1 MKSTTPFRYVDRGK
15 AYQHGHTEAAI
26 KHAIRG
32 SVMRDVPL
40 SALVSTQRRVNTE
53 RLLQYLADPDT
64 KPNGGSPIAVI
75 ANGRTYIHNGH
86 HRATAAL
93 ASGGDSLR
101 MRVADLDGPR
111 KFAAHRA
118 PGTIAMMAPHAMEAT
133 YSPHAEPCVTI
144 DNGLAIL
151 TVDGPL
157 EDKPSGGWF
166 SFFDN
171 YEAILHRFREALES
185 EDVQGI
191 LLKIDS
197 PGGLAAGLNA
207 TVDRMRKLKA
217 KSGKLVWA
225 YADEKCCSAA
235 YALACVA
242 DAIYLPRA
250 AEMGSI
256 GVTATLLD
264 QTRADKRAGLKFAV
278 ITSGD
283 RKADGDPHTKLTQNA
298 IDHMKARVMDLATI
312 YYELVADARGMSV
325 KKIQGLQANT
335 FTGQDAVNVGL
346 ADAVWSLPKTL
357 RRMRTALGIDPKAGD
372 VAQNGTDGTGAD
384 AMNVKSAAK
393 AVRVAAKGLGKAKTS
408 AAKTKARAA
417 LAKAEA
423 GLLRAAKHEEDE
435 EEDEKTPP
443 AHEGSGSPSPSGSS
457 GSSEEEGSSGSS
469 AEDEEEEGSSG
480 SSGSSMEDEEDEE
493 EEGSSGSAS
502 SMEDEED
509 EEDEKRCAEDEEEIS
524 RAVKQLARSA
534 KSKSAK
540 SALAKLQSA
549 VLAGQRADRE
559 VRKIA
564 AERQSEKKSLQ
575 IDKALTA
582 RRISRSEAKMLRGQP
597 MSFVKPFLSMRK
609 KPIIATEEQALH
621 TPPVS
626 LPKTGLP
633 AAAAQQVEDA
643 VNASG
648 LTGEAANKLRASL
661 VAAQR
666 TATAH
671 GGMH

>member
-1 MKSTTPFRYVDRGK
+1 
-15 AYQHGHTEAAI
+15 
-26 KHAIRG
+26 
-32 SVMRDVPL
+32 
-40 SALVSTQRRVNTE
+40 
-53 RLLQYLADPDT
+53 
-64 KPNGGSPIAVI
+64 
-75 ANGRTYIHNGH
+75 
-86 HRATAAL
+86 
-93 ASGGDSLR
+93 
-101 MRVADLDGPR
+101 
-111 KFAAHRA
+111 
-118 PGTIAMMAPHAMEAT
+118 MMAPHAMEAT
-133 YSPHAEPCVTI
+133 YSPHSEPCVTI
-144 DNGLAIL
+144 DNGIAIL
-151 TVDGPL
+151 TIDGPL

-171 YEAILHRFREALES
+171 YEAILHRFHEALDS
-185 EDVQGI
+185 EDIQGI

-207 TVDRMRKLKA
+207 TVDKMRKLKA
-217 KSGKLVWA
+217 QAGKLVWA

-298 IDHMKARVMDLATI
+298 IDHMRARVMDLAAI
-312 YYELVADARGMSV
+312 YYDLVSDARGMSV

-346 ADAVWSLPKTL
+346 ADAVWSLDKTL
-357 RRMRTALGIDPKAGD
+357 RRMRKALDIDPEAGS

-408 AAKTKARAA
+408 AAKTKARAE

-423 GLLRAAKHEEDE
+423 GLLRAAKHEEEDE

-493 EEGSSGSAS
+493 
-502 SMEDEED
+502 
-509 EEDEKRCAEDEEEIS
+509 DEKRSAEDEEEIS
-524 RAVKQLARSA
+524 RAVRQLAKGA
-534 KSKSAK
+534 KTKAEK
-540 SALAKLQSA
+540 AALAKLQSA
-549 VLAGQRADRE
+549 VLAGQRADKA
-559 VRKIA
+559 VRRIA
-564 AERQSEKKSLQ
+564 AERRDEKKTLQ

-609 KPIIATEEQALH
+609 KPMIATEETALH
-621 TPPVS
+621 TPPAG
-626 LPKTGLP
+626 LPKSKLP
-633 AAAAQQVEDA
+633 SAVQAHIEDA
-643 VNASG
+643 VAAMG
-648 LTGEAANKLRASL
+648 LTGKEAEAMRNKLIAANS
-661 VAAQR
+661 
-666 TATAH
+666 ATN